1 MANNAAAFQPGQ
13 QPGAE
18 PSMEEIL
25 ASIRR
30 IIADDSLGT
39 KKDETP
45 AAAPPPPPRAAA
57 APAAPV
63 APAVVNTMESME
75 TDPDSDVLDLAEVG
89 TLAGS
94 EGDDVMIG
102 LAEDATAFDSGADMQ
117 ESEIEAVP
125 VLVEPPVAP
134 VLMMV
139 SPALPAPS
147 LPTAA
152 MPDPIIS
159 VETSGMVSNAFA
171 HLARNTP
178 MPAPGRGLEDIVA
191 EMLRPMLRE
200 WMDSHL
206 PGIVE
211 RLVRAEIERVARSG

>member
-39 KKDETP
+39 KKDNTP
-45 AAAPPPPPRAAA
+45 AVTAPPPPPPPAA
-57 APAAPV
+57 APAAV
-63 APAVVNTMESME
+63 DMEE
-75 TDPDSDVLDLAEVG
+75 DLDADVLDLAEVG
-89 TLAGS
+89 TLA
-94 EGDDVMIG
+94 EPEAEPADDMMIG
-102 LAEDATAFDSGADMQ
+102 KAEDVTVDAEEFPGLPEPEPVMVLPEDMP
-117 ESEIEAVP
+117 EPVP
-125 VLVEPPVAP
+125 VMVTPPPLATPVAIQEH
-134 VLMMV
+134 
-139 SPALPAPS
+139 
-147 LPTAA
+147 
-152 MPDPIIS
+152 IIS
-159 VETSGMVSNAFA
+159 NQTSGLVANAFA
-171 HLARNTP
+171 TLSRNTP
-178 MPAPGRGLEDIVA
+178 MPAPGRSLEDVVA

-211 RLVRAEIERVARSG
+211 RLVRAEIERVARGG

>member
-45 AAAPPPPPRAAA
+45 AAAPPPP
-57 APAAPV
+57 APA
-63 APAVVNTMESME
+63 PAMVEPE
-75 TDPDSDVLDLAEVG
+75 EDLDADVLDLAEVG
-89 TLAGS
+89 QLAEPQS
-94 EGDDVMIG
+94 DDVMIG
-102 LAEDATAFDSGADMQ
+102 EAEDVRIDADEFPGMP
-117 ESEIEAVP
+117 EPEPVMVLPEDFPEPVP
-125 VLVEPPVAP
+125 VMVTPPPMPTP
-134 VLMMV
+134 VM
-139 SPALPAPS
+139 AAPAPAPAPAP
-147 LPTAA
+147 LATPAA
-152 MPDPIIS
+152 MQDHILS
-159 VETSGMVSNAFA
+159 RETSGLVANAFA
-171 HLARNTP
+171 TLARNTP
-178 MPAPGRGLEDIVA
+178 MPAPGRSLEDVVA

-206 PGIVE
+206 PNIVE
-211 RLVRAEIERVARSG
+211 RLVRTEIERVARGG

>member
-13 QPGAE
+13 SPGAE

-45 AAAPPPPPRAAA
+45 ASAPLPPPPPRA
-57 APAAPV
+57 PV
-63 APAVVNTMESME
+63 APAATVAVEAMEA
-75 TDPDSDVLDLAEVG
+75 DPDSDVLDLAEVG
-89 TLAGS
+89 TLAGPES
-94 EGDDVMIG
+94 DDMMIG
-102 LAEDATAFDSGADMQ
+102 LAEDVIKDDPPVDM
-117 ESEIEAVP
+117 EDPEIEAW
-125 VLVEPPVAP
+125 PPVPEPLAAP
-134 VLMMV
+134 MAVMTPPPP
-139 SPALPAPS
+139 PAPPAPS
-147 LPTAA
+147 RPAA
-152 MPDPIIS
+152 ALSDPIIS

-178 MPAPGRGLEDIVA
+178 MPAPGRSLEDIVA